1 MKNCEGITKDK
12 CASGC
17 SERGCIITE
26 TGSGICAHPCKGG
39 LQYVDKLRPEILA
52 VYSRACEIVGK
63 KNIHEVTQ

>member
-26 TGSGICAHPCKGG
+26 GGSGICAHPYKGG
-39 LQYVDKLRPEILA
+39 VQHADTKPEILGRYA
-52 VYSRACEIVGK
+52 EACKIVGK
-63 KNIHEVTQ
+63 KNIHEVSQ